1 MTDRQDEGRF
11 SKEEPEMDD
20 RAHEERAES
29 GREGTG
35 LCLSGGGY
43 RAMLFHAGA
52 LRRLN
57 DAGWLRK
64 IDFIS
69 SVSGGSIAAGV
80 LGRYWNRLRF
90 NDADESALNFDAEVV
105 DRIRALARLNIDR
118 RSVIGG
124 LLRPRASIG
133 ERVAAAFRDN
143 LFGDFTLQDLPERPR
158 FIITATNLQTGKL
171 WRFSRPYMW
180 DWSLPKIEFPTTSLA
195 TAVAAS
201 SAFPPFL
208 SPVRMSIAPS
218 EWLDPPGWNAQLPD
232 HVILSDAGVY
242 DNLGLEPVIKR
253 CETVLVSDGGGQMES
268 MVEIPHDWPRHLLR
282 VLDVIDNQVRSLR
295 KRSLISSYQDGS
307 FRGAYWGIRSDIEKY
322 RLLDA
327 FPVTRDLTQNLAKTP
342 TRLHALP
349 DDTQEQL
356 INWGYAICDAG
367 LRSQVDTAL
376 NAPASLPYPK
386 SSLELSRD

>member
-1 MTDRQDEGRF
+1 MTARQGERGF
-11 SKEEPEMDD
+11 SKGDTEMDD
-20 RAHEERAES
+20 VAHEEPAES
-29 GREGTG
+29 SREGTG

-43 RAMLFHAGA
+43 RAMLFHAGT

-57 DAGWLRK
+57 DTGWLRK

-69 SVSGGSIAAGV
+69 SVSGGSIAAGI

-90 NDADESALNFDAEVV
+90 NEDESALNFDAEVV
-105 DRIRALARLNIDR
+105 DRIRALARLTIDR
-118 RSVIGG
+118 RSVLGG

-143 LFGDFTLQDLPERPR
+143 LFGDFTLQDLPEHPR
-158 FIITATNLQTGKL
+158 FIIASTNLQNGKL
-171 WRFSRPYMW
+171 WRFSRPYMR
-180 DWSLPKIEFPTTSLA
+180 DYTVPKIKFPTTSLA

-218 EWLDPPGWNAQLPD
+218 EWPDPPGWNKQLPD

-253 CETVLVSDGGGQMES
+253 CETVLVSDGGGQMEQ

-307 FRGAYWGIRSDIEKY
+307 FNGAYWGIRSDIKKY
-322 RLLDA
+322 GVPQTL
-327 FPVTRDLTQNLAKTP
+327 PVSPALIGDLAKIP
-342 TRLHALP
+342 TRLRALP
-349 DDTQEQL
+349 DDTQEKL
-356 INWGYAICDAG
+356 INWGYTICDAG
-367 LRSQVDTAL
+367 LRSWVDDTLEAPTA
-376 NAPASLPYPK
+376 LPYPQSGLK
-386 SSLELSRD
+386 P